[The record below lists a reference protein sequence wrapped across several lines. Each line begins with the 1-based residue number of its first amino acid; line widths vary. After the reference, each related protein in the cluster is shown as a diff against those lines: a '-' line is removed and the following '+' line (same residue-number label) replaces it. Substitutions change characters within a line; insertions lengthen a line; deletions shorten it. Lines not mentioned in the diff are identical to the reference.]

1 MGWKSVK
8 AGLIKET
15 VQLLVRL
22 SIKIAVLSAILAAD
36 LSFFLLF
43 RTYFPQNYELIFQKM
58 PWPDD
63 FEKTFATIMG
73 LVVAL
78 LASFSIAHIM
88 LKHLL
93 KSMYSE
99 DRK

>member
-1 MGWKSVK
+1 
-8 AGLIKET
+8 
-15 VQLLVRL
+15 VRV
-22 SIKIAVLSAILAAD
+22 SIKIVVLSAILAAD

-58 PWPDD
+58 PWPDQL
-63 FEKTFATIMG
+63 EKTFTTIIG
-73 LVVAL
+73 LIIAL

-93 KSMYSE
+93 KSIQ
-99 DRK
+99 RG

>member
-1 MGWKSVK
+1 VGWKSVK

-15 VQLLVRL
+15 VQLLVRV
-22 SIKIAVLSAILAAD
+22 SIKIVVLSAILAAD

-58 PWPDD
+58 PWPDQL
-63 FEKTFATIMG
+63 EKTFTTIIG
-73 LVVAL
+73 LIIAL

-93 KSMYSE
+93 KSIQ
-99 DRK
+99 RG

>member
-1 MGWKSVK
+1 VGWKSVK

-15 VQLLVRL
+15 VQLLVRV
-22 SIKIAVLSAILAAD
+22 SIKIVVLSAILAAD

-58 PWPDD
+58 PWPDQL
-63 FEKTFATIMG
+63 EKTFTTIIG
-73 LVVAL
+73 LIIAL

-93 KSMYSE
+93 RSI
-99 DRK
+99 

>member
-15 VQLLVRL
+15 VQLLVRV
-22 SIKIAVLSAILAAD
+22 SIKIVVLSAILAAD

-58 PWPDD
+58 PWPDQL
-63 FEKTFATIMG
+63 EKTFTTIIG
-73 LVVAL
+73 LIIAL

-93 KSMYSE
+93 RSI
-99 DRK
+99 

>member
-43 RTYFPQNYELIFQKM
+43 RTYFPQDYELIFQKM
-58 PWPDD
+58 PWPDQL
-63 FEKTFATIMG
+63 EKTFATIIG
-73 LVVAL
+73 LITAL

-93 KSMYSE
+93 KSIS
-99 DRK
+99 RG